1 MPDMIDAG
9 RATGAASPYPE
20 AHLPHTGLR
29 LRVTLRRSA
38 VGLSWS
44 LALALSGA
52 AHSQTPFPSKPIR
65 VIVASAPGGAMDAI
79 GRVVAMKLGDAV
91 GQTAIVD
98 NRGGATGALAAEGT
112 AKSPPD
118 GHTIMLGGNG
128 NLVTGPLLNK
138 KLGYEPLRD
147 FAPVALAAY
156 AGQIMVV
163 HPTLP
168 AKSVK
173 EFIAIARAQPGQ
185 LAYGSTGSGS
195 GQHLAGELFQRM
207 AKVKLL
213 HVPYRGGGPA
223 TVDLV
228 AGQTQLGFAS
238 MSSTATF
245 VEQGKLRALAVT
257 SKERSKMFPQLPTI
271 AEAGV
276 PGYEAQNWYAFV
288 APAKTPQP
296 VIARLNKEIVQ
307 ILNLPESRERLL
319 KLGIEVGTSTPEAF
333 GAYMKSEHDK
343 WGRLIR
349 EAGITE
355 SQT

>member
-1 MPDMIDAG
+1 MLDMIDAR
-9 RATGAASPYPE
+9 RATVMRAFACRSRWGFLVARRMLKPRSRPSPSASSSPRRPGALWTA
-20 AHLPHTGLR
+20 
-29 LRVTLRRSA
+29 SA
-38 VGLSWS
+38 VSWQRS
-44 LALALSGA
+44 SAMRLGR
-52 AHSQTPFPSKPIR
+52 PS
-65 VIVASAPGGAMDAI
+65 
-79 GRVVAMKLGDAV
+79 
-91 GQTAIVD
+91 IVD

-118 GHTIMLGGNG
+118 GYTIMLGGNG
-128 NLVTGPLLNK
+128 NLATGPLLNK

-147 FAPVALAAY
+147 FAPVALVASAA
-156 AGQIMVV
+156 QVMVV

-195 GQHLAGELFQRM
+195 GQHLAGVLFQRM

-238 MSSTATF
+238 ISSTATF
-245 VEQGKLRALAVT
+245 VEQGRLRALAVT
-257 SKERSKMFPQLPTI
+257 GKERSKIFPQLPTI
-271 AEAGV
+271 SEAGV
-276 PGYEAQNWYAFV
+276 PRYEAQNWYAFV

-307 ILNLPESRERLL
+307 ILDSPESRERLL

-333 GAYMKSEHDK
+333 GAYLKSEHEK
-343 WGRLIR
+343 WGRLIQ

-355 SQT
+355 SGA

>member
-1 MPDMIDAG
+1 MRDMIDSR
-9 RATGAASPYPE
+9 RAIRSGSADREIQLSPRFLL
-20 AHLPHTGLR
+20 A
-29 LRVTLRRSA
+29 VIVRRSA
-38 VGLSWS
+38 AGLCGA
-44 LALALSGA
+44 LALALAGA
-52 AHSQTPFPSKPIR
+52 SHAQTPFPAKPIR
-65 VIVASAPGGAMDAI
+65 MIVSSVPGGAMDAI
-79 GRVVAMKLGDAV
+79 GRAVATKLSEAV
-91 GQTAIVD
+91 GQPVIVD

-118 GHTIMLGGNG
+118 GYTIMLGGNG
-128 NLVTGPLLNK
+128 NLATGPLLNK

-147 FAPVALAAY
+147 FAPIALAAS
-156 AGQIMVV
+156 AGQLLVV

-173 EFIAIARAQPGQ
+173 EFIAIAKAQPGQ
-185 LAYGSTGSGS
+185 LAYGSTGNGS
-195 GQHLAGELFQRM
+195 GQHLAGVLFQTM

-238 MSSTATF
+238 MSSTVTF

-257 SKERSKMFPQLPTI
+257 SKQRSKAFPQLPTI
-271 AEAGV
+271 SEAGI

-288 APAKTPQP
+288 VPAKTPQP
-296 VIARLNKEIVQ
+296 AIARLNTEIVQ

-333 GAYMKSEHDK
+333 GAYLKSEHEK

-349 EAGITE
+349 EANITE
-355 SQT
+355 LGT